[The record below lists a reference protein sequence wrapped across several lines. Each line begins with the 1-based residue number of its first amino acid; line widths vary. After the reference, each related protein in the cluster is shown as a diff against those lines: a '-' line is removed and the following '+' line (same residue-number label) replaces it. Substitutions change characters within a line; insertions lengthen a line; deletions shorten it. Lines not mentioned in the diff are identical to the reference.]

1 MRKISKQKKA
11 HYKKMF
17 KNNEKFSNPLDS
29 KVCSNLMQAKAL
41 AQLAA
46 RCDNVV
52 DCMTV
57 FGRAIQGVSEA
68 ARLIKLKS
76 VKQR

>member
-1 MRKISKQKKA
+1 MK
-11 HYKKMF
+11 
-17 KNNEKFSNPLDS
+17 
-29 KVCSNLMQAKAL
+29 AKAL